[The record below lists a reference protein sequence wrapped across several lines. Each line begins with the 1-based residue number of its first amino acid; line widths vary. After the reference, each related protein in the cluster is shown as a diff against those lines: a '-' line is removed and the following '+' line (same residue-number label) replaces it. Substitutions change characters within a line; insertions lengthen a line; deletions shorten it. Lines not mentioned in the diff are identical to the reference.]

1 MQPPAATNTAC
12 PNNNAADG
20 SVSLTSGVCQGA
32 RTYVATCDFGA
43 GSNLWQQWKMKANS
57 GGRIQSMAS
66 TADGCLD
73 FDAADGKKVQM

>member
-1 MQPPAATNTAC
+1 MYHTGCIINVRP
-12 PNNNAADG
+12 
-20 SVSLTSGVCQGA
+20 
-32 RTYVATCDFGA
+32 CDFGA

-73 FDAADGKKVQM
+73 FDAADGKKVHMYPCGSGAADHNQMWQYAPFF